1 MFICSL
7 RAGTLRFFGVIALA
21 LAVLVTLIAFVP
33 ALSPVRATAAEPAE
47 AHDFEKAGTNE
58 ERVAFLAS
66 FGYQVQPEPTESEKV
81 TVPRNFDKVFAAYN
95 ELQKKQGL
103 DLAPYAGKTV
113 ERYTYTV
120 LNYPDYDGVVYAN
133 LLVYRGRVIGGDVCA
148 ADANGFL
155 HGFEK

>member
-7 RAGTLRFFGVIALA
+7 RAGTLRFFGVVALA

-33 ALSPVRATAAEPAE
+33 ALSPVKATAAEPE
-47 AHDFEKAGTNE
+47 PAHNYEKVRTNE
-58 ERVAFLAS
+58 DRVAFLTS
-66 FGYQVQPEPTESEKV
+66 FGYEVSPQAVESETV
-81 TVPRNFDKVFAAYN
+81 TVPKDFDKVFAAYN

-103 DLAPYAGKTV
+103 DLTPYAGKTV

-120 LNYPDYDGVVYAN
+120 QNYPDFDGVVYAN
-133 LLVYRGRVIGGDVCA
+133 LLIYRGRVIGGDVCS

-155 HGFEK
+155 HGFQK